1 MLTKVHIENF
11 KSIYNETIEL
21 GRVNVFIG
29 ENGSG
34 KSNVLEALALASA
47 AKSGR
52 LKNNDFAQKG
62 IRVARP
68 DMMIS
73 SFLGNKQKNEIIVDC
88 ELDYKIPEYLKN
100 IVNTKLKIPALDDIF
115 AKWEDDYSLE
125 FIVIDHHE
133 RESKSLTIKQMK
145 AEILEGKSFLEETNL
160 WGYLIYALETTILRG
175 IGGSDKETP
184 GRNGENL
191 DLLINSFNK
200 EEFAQLVKHSYF
212 ISWLAD
218 NGIVLDKDRNY
229 EGAGHKLNN
238 SKSILYFRDK
248 FMQRKNNLFSSEN
261 ANEGVL
267 HILFYLALFISKHTP
282 KFFAIDNIE
291 TALNPQLCRALMT
304 ELATLAKT
312 NNKQALITT
321 HNPAI
326 LDGLNLHDDEQRL
339 FVVKRN
345 KKGHTKVERIEL
357 KPDAEIG
364 GTRLK
369 LSELWMRNMI
379 GGLPQNF

>member
-11 KSIYNETIEL
+11 KSIHDETIEL

-34 KSNVLEALALASA
+34 KSNILEALALASA
-47 AKSGR
+47 AKSNHLSPDG
-52 LKNNDFAQKG
+52 LALKG
-62 IRVARP
+62 IRVAKP
-68 DMMIS
+68 SITFS
-73 SFLGNKQKNEIIVDC
+73 SFLGEQQRKDIRIDFETEDFETYTILETDDVDNILGKWKDLANVDEMLIKALIKRDDLTAEKVLEIRKELEVEYNKT
-88 ELDYKIPEYLKN
+88 N
-100 IVNTKLKIPALDDIF
+100 I
-115 AKWEDDYSLE
+115 LE
-125 FIVIDHHE
+125 FVI
-133 RESKSLTIKQMK
+133 
-145 AEILEGKSFLEETNL
+145 F
-160 WGYLIYALETTILRG
+160 ALETSILRG
-175 IGGSDKETP
+175 IGGYSKEIP

-191 DLLINSFNK
+191 DLLINSFTK
-200 EEFAQLVKHSYF
+200 QEFAQLAKHAYF
-212 ISWLAD
+212 ISWLAE

-238 SKSILYFRDK
+238 SKSMLYFRDK

-304 ELATLAKT
+304 ELATLAKA
-312 NNKQALITT
+312 NDKQALITT

-339 FVVKRN
+339 FVIKRN
-345 KKGHTKVERIEL
+345 KKGHTKVERIQL